1 MKETNKKLI
10 ATSTDEDLR
19 QKDWKLE
26 YFKLEGDIL
35 VQNFLTPEG
44 KKLEVRTRF
53 CKYDNAF
60 GAPEISTQMIYELD
74 GGDTLGR

>member
-1 MKETNKKLI
+1 MQEANKKLI
-10 ATSTDEDLR
+10 ATSVDEDLR

-26 YFKLEGDIL
+26 NFKLEGDIL
-35 VQNFLTPEG
+35 VQNFVTPEG

-60 GAPEISTQMIYELD
+60 GTPEISTQMIYEIEED
-74 GGDTLGR
+74 